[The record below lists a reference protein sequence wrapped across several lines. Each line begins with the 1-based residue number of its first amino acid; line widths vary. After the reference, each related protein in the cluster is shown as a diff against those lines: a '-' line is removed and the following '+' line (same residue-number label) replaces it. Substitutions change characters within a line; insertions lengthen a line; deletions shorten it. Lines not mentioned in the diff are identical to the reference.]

1 MESEMSK
8 RVKKTEPR
16 KDKRVPL
23 MVYMAPKLVV
33 RLKKAALD
41 KDLNV
46 YEIVEQASELWL
58 ASIKQK

>member
-1 MESEMSK
+1 MAK
-8 RVKKTEPR
+8 GAKKTEPR

-41 KDLNV
+41 ENLNV
-46 YEIVEQASELWL
+46 YEIVEEAAELWL
-58 ASIKQK
+58 SSNKQK

>member
-1 MESEMSK
+1 MAK
-8 RVKKTEPR
+8 GAQKKTKPR
-16 KDKRVPL
+16 EDGRVPL

-58 ASIKQK
+58 SSNKGK

>member
-1 MESEMSK
+1 MAK
-8 RVKKTEPR
+8 GAQKKTNPR
-16 KDKRVPL
+16 EDGRVPL

-58 ASIKQK
+58 ASNKQK